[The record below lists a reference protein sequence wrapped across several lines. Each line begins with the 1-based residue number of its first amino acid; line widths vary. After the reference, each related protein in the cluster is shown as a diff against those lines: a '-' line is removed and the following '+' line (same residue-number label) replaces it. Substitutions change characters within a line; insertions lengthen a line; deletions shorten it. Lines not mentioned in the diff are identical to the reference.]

1 MRFLA
6 SLVVATV
13 MLVAGPAAAQAA
25 WTNFKSVDYGFS
37 VDLPGEPAVTHPPIE
52 QTVDTAQFTVA
63 GDGEAF
69 MIMIVQ
75 FRPGEAATPGAL
87 DTFLDGVVTGAN
99 GRETSRETTRVS
111 GKDARKAAIEF
122 ESGAKGSAVAF
133 IHGDRA
139 YIAVGMRA
147 QNVGSADVE
156 RMVASFR
163 LMG

>member
-25 WTNFKSVDYGFS
+25 WSNFKSADYGFS

-52 QTVDTAQFTVA
+52 GTVDTAQFTVA
-63 GDGEAF
+63 GDSEAF

-75 FRPGEAATPGAL
+75 LAPNETSVAGAL
-87 DTFLDGVVTGAN
+87 DSFLDGVVAGA
-99 GRETSRETTRVS
+99 GGQQTSREPTSVS
-111 GKDARKAAIEF
+111 GKDARKAAIDF
-122 ESGAKGSAVAF
+122 PNGAKGDAVAT

-139 YIAVGMRA
+139 YIAIGMRA
-147 QNVGSADVE
+147 PDADAAGVE
-156 RMVASFR
+156 RMVRSFR
-163 LMG
+163 LIG